1 MTQVE
6 GGNAASATRRSGRH
20 MQVWQRGLR
29 QLHAWAA
36 AGTLRTAIQI
46 AVGRMS
52 RGGRGVVERRRF
64 GHRGA
69 FGVIARV
76 GGLRIGVGHRQQC
89 MGGSTR
95 HGRHCHRGHG
105 VTDPIQDQ
113 ADRQEQAQGS
123 SKHVKRVRQSM
134 DLQRE
139 PQQVTRPGGPV

>member
-1 MTQVE
+1 MAQVE

-20 MQVWQRGLR
+20 VQVWQRGLR

-46 AVGRMS
+46 AVGRMRS
-52 RGGRGVVERRRF
+52 RGGGVVDRRRY
-64 GHRGA
+64 RRRVA
-69 FGVIARV
+69 FGLIAHF
-76 GGLRIGVGHRQQC
+76 GGLRLGISHRHKR
-89 MGGSTR
+89 MGGSTL

-105 VTDPIQDQ
+105 VAHPIQDQ
-113 ADRQEQAQGS
+113 ADRQEQAQGT
-123 SKHVKRVRQSM
+123 SKHVERVRQSM